1 MLEKL
6 RESLKNCTNCSLHSG
21 RNNIVFSDGPET
33 AKIMLIGEAPGAD
46 EDKLG
51 KPFVGRAG
59 KLLNEFLEMAGIK
72 RGEDIYIANT
82 VKCRPPENR
91 KPLPVEKIACEGNL
105 KKQIDVVKPKVII
118 LCGATAME
126 SFIKDK
132 KMTITNARGRIFEY
146 ENGMKLVPVF
156 HPSYLLRKHSTEPN
170 SPRDLMF
177 KDLKMIKEMADN

>member
-6 RESLKNCTNCSLHSG
+6 RESLNNCTKCPLHEG
-21 RNNIVFSDGPET
+21 RNRLVFSDGPET

-46 EDKLG
+46 EDKQG
-51 KPFVGRAG
+51 VPFVGRAG
-59 KLLNEFLEMAGIK
+59 RLLNEFLENAGIK
-72 RGEDIYIANT
+72 RGKDIYIANT

-91 KPLPVEKIACEGNL
+91 KPLPNEKIACEGNL

-132 KMTITNARGRIFEY
+132 KMTITSARGKIFEY
-146 ENGMKLVPVF
+146 ENGIKLVPVF
-156 HPSYLLRKHSTEPN
+156 HPSYLLRKHSMEVN
-170 SPRDLMF
+170 SPRDLML
-177 KDLKMIKEMADN
+177 KDLKMIKEMAEK